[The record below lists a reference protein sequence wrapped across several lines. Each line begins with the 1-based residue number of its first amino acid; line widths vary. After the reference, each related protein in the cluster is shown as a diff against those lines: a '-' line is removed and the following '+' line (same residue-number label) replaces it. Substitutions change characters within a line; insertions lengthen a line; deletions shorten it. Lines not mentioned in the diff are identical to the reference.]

1 MVTPVT
7 AASVERSN
15 STLRYV
21 KNSYRSSFGEERL
34 NALLLLFI
42 HEDILLDYT
51 RVVDIFARRNH
62 RRMTL
67 LNPLE

>member
-21 KNSYRSSFGEERL
+21 KNSYRSSIGEERL
-34 NALLLLFI
+34 NALLLLSSTKTF
-42 HEDILLDYT
+42 YWT
-51 RVVDIFARRNH
+51 
-62 RRMTL
+62 TL
-67 LNPLE
+67 GSWTSLRDAIIAE